1 MFLLTKLLL
10 PVDFSVRCLKAV
22 TYALPMLAK
31 RFNAEVT
38 LIHVMPPYGL
48 MGPGEMGMTLPR
60 DIIALVKT
68 QAEQRLE
75 SFLKEELKD
84 LNVKRVLIEGD
95 PARRIVEFAHS
106 EHFDLILMPTH
117 GYGPFRRLLL
127 GSVTS
132 KVLHDAD
139 CAVWTGVHF
148 DRESHEPM
156 SLSHIVCAIDLGPHS
171 VATLSWAN
179 QLAAEFGSKLT
190 LVHVVATLDPR
201 TEDYYF
207 APEWRKHLIDKARED
222 VGKLQETLGVR
233 AEAQIE
239 VGDIPKSICLTAQQ
253 LKANLLVIGRG
264 SLAGAIGRFRAH
276 AHAIIR
282 QSPCP
287 VVSV

>member
-1 MFLLTKLLL
+1 
-10 PVDFSVRCLKAV
+10 
-22 TYALPMLAK
+22 MLAK

-38 LIHVMPPYGL
+38 LIHVLPPYAL
-48 MGPGEMGMTLPR
+48 MGPSEMGMTLPA
-60 DIIALVKT
+60 DVVALVKT

-75 SFLKEELKD
+75 SFLKEELMD
-84 LNVKRVLIEGD
+84 LHVKRVLIEGD

-106 EHFDLILMPTH
+106 QQCDLILMPTH

-148 DRESHEPM
+148 ERESHEPM

-179 QLAAEFGSKLT
+179 QLAAEFHSRLT
-190 LVHVVATLDPR
+190 LVHVVASLDPR

-207 APEWRKHLIDKARED
+207 APEWRKYLTDKAREE
-222 VGKLQETLGVR
+222 VGKLQKTLGVP

-239 VGDIPKSICLTAQQ
+239 VGDIAKAVCLAAQQ
-253 LKANLLVIGRG
+253 LKADLLVIGRG
-264 SLAGAIGRFRAH
+264 SVAGSIGRFRAH
-276 AHAIIR
+276 AHALIR